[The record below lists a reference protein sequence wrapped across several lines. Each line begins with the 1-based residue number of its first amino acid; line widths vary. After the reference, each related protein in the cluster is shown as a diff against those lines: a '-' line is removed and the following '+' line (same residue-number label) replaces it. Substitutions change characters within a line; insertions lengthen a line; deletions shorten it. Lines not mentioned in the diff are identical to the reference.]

1 MSLIP
6 IAIFQNKEL
15 FFGLSDDQLE
25 SLANVAEQQ
34 LYSDGQLIFSEG
46 DMGDALLIVE
56 SGSVDLF
63 KKNQADEEVNIAK
76 LPAGA
81 VLGEMTLINIERRSA
96 TAKASGQTVAVHLTN
111 RALSEIFNRDR
122 ELFIVL
128 LINITRILSKRLRQT
143 NEKLMGK

>member
-6 IAIFQNKEL
+6 ISIFQNKEL
-15 FFGLSDDQLE
+15 FFGLSDDQLKG
-25 SLANVAEQQ
+25 LAGISEQQ

-56 SGSVDLF
+56 SGSVELL
-63 KKNQADEEVNIAK
+63 KKDPSGTEVKIAA

-81 VLGEMTLINIERRSA
+81 VLGEMTLVNIERRSA
-96 TAKASGQTVAVHLTN
+96 TAKAAGQTVAVHLTN

-143 NEKLMGK
+143 NEKLMNR

>member
-6 IAIFQNKEL
+6 ITIFQNKEL

-25 SLANVAEQQ
+25 SIARVAEQQ
-34 LYSDGQLIFSEG
+34 LYSNGHVIFSEG
-46 DMGDALLIVE
+46 DMGDALLIIE

-63 KKNQADEEVNIAK
+63 KKDQAGGEIKIAS

-81 VLGEMTLINIERRSA
+81 VMGEMTLVNIERRSA
-96 TAKASGQTVAVHLTN
+96 TAKASGQTVAVSLTN
-111 RALSEIFNRDR
+111 RALSELFNRDR
-122 ELFIVL
+122 ELFIIL

-143 NEKLMGK
+143 NEKLMNK